1 MKKIIK
7 LTESDLHKIVKES
20 VDKVINEG
28 IDYNGEDAYDEIDHY
43 MQKINDVYDEIR
55 HLKIINR
62 NANND
67 GRIKEDINL
76 LERYI
81 KMMYSHI
88 YKLQQNVEPFPTMS
102 QILKEPT
109 PLVHY

>member
-20 VDKVINEG
+20 VNKIINEG

-43 MQKINDVYDEIR
+43 MQKINDVYDEIS
-55 HLKIINR
+55 HLKINR

-67 GRIKEDINL
+67 ERIKEDISL

-88 YKLQQNVEPFPTMS
+88 HKLQQDAKPLPTMA